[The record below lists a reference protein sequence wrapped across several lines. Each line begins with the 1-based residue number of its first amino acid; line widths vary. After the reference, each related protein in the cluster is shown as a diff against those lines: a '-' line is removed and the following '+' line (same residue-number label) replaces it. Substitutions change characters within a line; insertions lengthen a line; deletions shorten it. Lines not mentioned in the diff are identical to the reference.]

1 MITRAQQEIVDAV
14 NALLSPGHR
23 GDNLKSID
31 LAVVGGKAEAAAQ
44 VTYYVLVLGQGCQ
57 RMNPLREDA
66 ETLALARIVR

>member
-23 GDNLKSID
+23 GDKSID